1 MSSKTGDSN
10 TFAAI
15 QTIDLTKKFKA
26 RRAVDD
32 LSLTID
38 DGEVF
43 ALLGTNAAGNT
54 TLIRMARRSESGDY
68 RTAVNQGGRAV
79 SCGWASWAVQMPA
92 APTS

>member
-43 ALLGTNAAGNT
+43 ALLGTNEAG
-54 TLIRMARRSESGDY
+54 RPR
-68 RTAVNQGGRAV
+68 
-79 SCGWASWAVQMPA
+79 
-92 APTS
+92 